1 MVLAEMVGGPLPPF
15 SADPEGGKTGAEVV
29 FQGRV
34 RDEENGRAI
43 VALDYE
49 VYAGMAGKELSAIVA
64 ETAGRFDIQDLFCRH
79 RTGLVPV
86 GEASLQIVIWSRH
99 REAGLEAVAWLVRE
113 IKLRVPVWKW
123 GICAD
128 GERFP
133 SVAGARDPS

>member
-1 MVLAEMVGGPLPPF
+1 MVLAEMVSGPLLPF
-15 SADPEGGKTGAEVV
+15 SDDPEGGKTGAEVV

-34 RDEENGRAI
+34 RDEENGRPI

-49 VYAGMAGKELSAIVA
+49 VYAGMAEKELSAIAA
-64 ETAGRFDIQDLFCRH
+64 ETVDQFDIQNLFCRH
-79 RTGLVPV
+79 RTGPVPV

-113 IKLRVPVWKW
+113 IKRRVPIWKW

-133 SVAGARDPS
+133 SVAGAQGQS